1 MNRQEIQTVTE
12 MEIHQGIQT
21 LPHLQIPIIL
31 EHQEIVSH
39 NNLDVLEYFQVV
51 C

>member
-1 MNRQEIQTVTE
+1 
-12 MEIHQGIQT
+12 MEIHQEIQT
-21 LPHLQIPIIL
+21 LPHLPILIIL
-31 EHQEIVSH
+31 DPQEIVSH